1 MIRLLSLALLVVW
14 CLVMSERD
22 ALAYMDPGS
31 GSMLL
36 QLVLGG
42 VAGLVLIAKLYWQ
55 KFLALIGIRR
65 NDADSEPQ

>member
-1 MIRLLSLALLVVW
+1 MTRLLSLALLVVW

-42 VAGLVLIAKLYWQ
+42 VAGLVLIGKLYWQ
-55 KFLALIGIRR
+55 KFLTLIGIRR
-65 NDADSEPQ
+65 HDADSEPQ